1 MEIKLEKETLIT
13 SKTDLKGCITYANYD
28 FIKYAGY
35 TLEQLIGK
43 PHNMVRHEDMPKT
56 VFKYLWDYIKEGKE
70 IFAFVKNKS
79 KNGDFYWVFANVTPS
94 KNISGEIVGYYSVR
108 RKPNEKKKKNI
119 EELYSKLLEIE
130 KKEGL
135 NAACAQLQGFCNKKK
150 KSYNELIFALQ
161 HLQE

>member
-56 VFKYLWDYIKEGKE
+56 VFKYLWD
-70 IFAFVKNKS
+70 S
-79 KNGDFYWVFANVTPS
+79 
-94 KNISGEIVGYYSVR
+94 
-108 RKPNEKKKKNI
+108 
-119 EELYSKLLEIE
+119 
-130 KKEGL
+130 
-135 NAACAQLQGFCNKKK
+135 
-150 KSYNELIFALQ
+150 
-161 HLQE
+161 

>member
-1 MEIKLEKETLIT
+1 M
-13 SKTDLKGCITYANYD
+13 G
-28 FIKYAGY
+28 F
-35 TLEQLIGK
+35 
-43 PHNMVRHEDMPKT
+43 
-56 VFKYLWDYIKEGKE
+56 IKEGKE

-108 RKPNEKKKKNI
+108 RKPNELAIKNI

-135 NAACAQLQGFCNKKK
+135 NAACAQLQGFCDEKQ

>member
-79 KNGDFYWVFANVTPS
+79 KNGDFYWVFANATPS

-108 RKPNEKKKKNI
+108 RKPNELAIKNI

-135 NAACAQLQGFCNKKK
+135 NAACAQLQGFCDEKQ